1 MEECLICKAPL
12 EYLVQD
18 QMMECAICH
27 KKELSKTR
35 CVNGH
40 YVCSSCHTQGMDS
53 IFGLCL
59 AERSTDPI
67 AILDRMMALPFCHM
81 HGPEHHV
88 MVGAALL
95 TAYKN
100 AGGELDL
107 PAALSEIHS
116 RGMAVP
122 GGACG
127 FWGAC
132 GAGISAGQ
140 FVAIATQ
147 STPLAREPWGLS
159 NQMTARALECIGR
172 VGGPRCCKRDSW
184 LSILAAADFAREQ
197 LGVEMTPSAPRC
209 EYSAR
214 NSQCIGS
221 RCPFSPAAPRPRVAF
236 LCVHN
241 SCRSQMAEALGRQ
254 LGQGVFES
262 YSAGTEPGPQIN
274 PDAVR
279 LMQQVYGIDM
289 TACQYNKPLSA
300 LPKVDIV
307 ITMGCNVQCPTLPC
321 TYREDW
327 GLEDPTGQGDPAF
340 LSVMAR
346 IRTKGAGADPPHPAG
361 RAAHPSITKNA
372 ARCFCC
378 KAEAGR
384 LLFWQGKRP
393 YGITVPAFPAGYSD
407 SAAYPGGRSRR
418 CRSHPLRG
426 RYSRLPGNILRF
438 CRPVR

>member
-53 IFGLCL
+53 IFGC
-59 AERSTDPI
+59 AWRSAPADPI

-184 LSILAAADFAREQ
+184 LSILAAADFSREQ
-197 LGVEMTPSAPRC
+197 LGVEMTPSAPAASTAPGTANA
-209 EYSAR
+209 SAAGAPFLPLR
-214 NSQCIGS
+214 PGPGS
-221 RCPFSPAAPRPRVAF
+221 PFSAYTTPAAARWPRPWAGSWARVYLRAILPAPSLAPKSTRT
-236 LCVHN
+236 LC
-241 SCRSQMAEALGRQ
+241 G
-254 LGQGVFES
+254 
-262 YSAGTEPGPQIN
+262 
-274 PDAVR
+274 
-279 LMQQVYGIDM
+279 
-289 TACQYNKPLSA
+289 
-300 LPKVDIV
+300 
-307 ITMGCNVQCPTLPC
+307 
-321 TYREDW
+321 
-327 GLEDPTGQGDPAF
+327 
-340 LSVMAR
+340 
-346 IRTKGAGADPPHPAG
+346 
-361 RAAHPSITKNA
+361 
-372 ARCFCC
+372 
-378 KAEAGR
+378 
-384 LLFWQGKRP
+384 
-393 YGITVPAFPAGYSD
+393 
-407 SAAYPGGRSRR
+407 
-418 CRSHPLRG
+418 
-426 RYSRLPGNILRF
+426 
-438 CRPVR
+438 